1 MKDICDEEAQ
11 VETIRLIG
19 LWAQVETIRLIGLW
33 ASSFITSITILN
45 SQLCYS
51 SQIDLTNQ
59 LSGLKTQV
67 LKTYYIVE
75 RIRSFLI

>member
-1 MKDICDEEAQ
+1 MKYISDEE
-11 VETIRLIG
+11 
-19 LWAQVETIRLIGLW
+19 AQVETIRLIGLW

-75 RIRSFLI
+75 RIRRFLI